1 MPLTNDPLDPLG
13 WRTFAGQ
20 HRIHHAA
27 RSRDGEVLDPGPF
40 TLTKDTTM
48 TDRTSHI
55 QLDSLR
61 RQRERLDAHIAKLE
75 AIRLQ
80 YGDDEFEVGS
90 VLVFDK
96 TFRTGNRRTYS
107 YAALKTPVGWYLT
120 GRIGNRPLPWA
131 ELVDEIILDAAELP
145 VLYRVTEMVEHEP
158 DV

>member
-1 MPLTNDPLDPLG
+1 MPITNDPLDPLG

-20 HRIHHAA
+20 HRIHHTTTSINPDGAIAA
-27 RSRDGEVLDPGPF
+27 LQGADLP
-40 TLTKDTTM
+40 M

-96 TFRTGNRRTYS
+96 TFRNGTRRTYS
-107 YAALKTPVGWYLT
+107 YAALKTSAGWYLT
-120 GRIGNRPLPWA
+120 GRIGNRPLPWS
-131 ELVDEIILDAAELP
+131 ELVDEIICDAVELP

-158 DV
+158 DA